1 MDNLKDAKV
10 NSIIKMFTKKINRDV
25 TGIYDADTMWLI
37 KSCPKGNPLFAP
49 DPFYLM
55 NKADGRIKHISELD
69 NGPQILANAY
79 DKSIY
84 EMDIPDEYYDKMMKD
99 IENEE

>member
-1 MDNLKDAKV
+1 MDKLKEAKV

-25 TGIYDADTMWLI
+25 TGIYDAGTMWLI

-55 NKADGRIKHISELD
+55 KKTDGSIKHISELP
-69 NGPQILANAY
+69 NGPEILADAY
-79 DKSIY
+79 GKTIY
-84 EMDIPDEYYDKMMKD
+84 EMDISDEYYDKRIKE

>member
-1 MDNLKDAKV
+1 MDNLKDIKV

-37 KSCPKGNPLFAP
+37 KSCPKGCPLFAP

-55 NKADGRIKHISELD
+55 NKTDGRIKHISELD
-69 NGPQILANAY
+69 NGPQILANSQ
-79 DKSIY
+79 DKAIY
-84 EMDIPDEYYDKMMKD
+84 EMDISDEYYDKMMKE